1 MSSDL
6 KLKVKAGANSGK
18 SVWPWLLRRWKDMQ
32 GVQRVVSSNSLRCHL
47 GWSRRSKPWQTKVGL
62 SSSVSSASEKT
73 CHAHGPLSFQTPLGL
88 FLDATWPDAKC
99 QSFVKLRYVCVAQQL
114 RAWEDL
120 PCMLRVVSS
129 DIFKT
134 LLDVIWPEAKG
145 QRFHKVS

>member
-73 CHAHGPLSFQTPLGL
+73 CHAHGALSFQTPLGL